1 MGINGLIGNIVAK
14 RMAKKIS
21 SSTIKEED
29 VSELLREI
37 RVVLLDSDVNI
48 FVVKKFINNI
58 KQKVVGQVLLPNEKI
73 SDFILRVI
81 KEELIEILGN
91 KKQDVNTNKK
101 QLKSWWLVCKV
112 RVKQLVLQSWLT
124 ILKINLT
131 KIHC

>member
-73 SDFILRVI
+73 SDFILRIETNLKKLII
-81 KEELIEILGN
+81 KSIFTIFLLA
-91 KKQDVNTNKK
+91 K
-101 QLKSWWLVCKV
+101 QLLEKFLCFTYM
-112 RVKQLVLQSWLT
+112 QL
-124 ILKINLT
+124 
-131 KIHC
+131 H